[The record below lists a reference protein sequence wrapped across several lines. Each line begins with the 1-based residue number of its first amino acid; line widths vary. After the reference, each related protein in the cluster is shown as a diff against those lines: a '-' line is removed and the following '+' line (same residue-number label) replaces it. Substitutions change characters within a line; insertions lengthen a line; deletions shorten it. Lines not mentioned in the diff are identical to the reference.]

1 LLLNTI
7 LFMATFGGKLDV
19 SESKFQRKTK
29 TQRNFTLVD
38 TKEVNI
44 TGKEK
49 VSTGEVE
56 SMDDNYWKS

>member
-1 LLLNTI
+1 MFLKANFKGKRKHNVI
-7 LFMATFGGKLDV
+7 L
-19 SESKFQRKTK
+19 
-29 TQRNFTLVD
+29 TLVD
-38 TKEVNI
+38 TNEVNI

>member
-1 LLLNTI
+1 
-7 LFMATFGGKLDV
+7 MATFGGKLDV

-49 VSTGEVE
+49 VSTGEAE